1 MTVGG
6 FGLASQPPHHPG
18 MDRRRFLL
26 ASLAG
31 ALAVPFAA
39 GAQQTGSIAQEAGGT
54 FRVGF
59 VGVYDAGLAAPG
71 LQRYQR
77 RLRELGWVE
86 G

>member
-1 MTVGG
+1 LWAG
-6 FGLASQPPHHPG
+6 ASS
-18 MDRRRFLL
+18 LL
-26 ASLAG
+26 AQDSGRAEYK
-31 ALAVPFAA
+31 A
-39 GAQQTGSIAQEAGGT
+39 GSIAREAGRT